1 MSTYTSI
8 LTACPGYLL
17 FKKIIFKEGV
27 GREKERE
34 RNIDVRNINQLP
46 DRGAMTQD

>member
-34 RNIDVRNINQLP
+34 RNIDVRNIDLLP
-46 DRGAMTQD
+46 LGHTLTGD